1 MKISQGNLPEASP
14 RVFSREDAVAAY
26 VHFARRAVDI
36 FNTEGGVDPHMF
48 FVALD
53 DNEPRN
59 IAFIKALEP
68 EAVARFEDSNEGR
81 ARRFK
86 FIADSFVSGSATSEA
101 LKRQGMPVAP
111 HFVAQVAEVSL
122 RTGGAG
128 DMPGTDSSSVSHE
141 AVLVVIFTSERQYAG
156 LCFIH
161 ESPRRC
167 VYGALQDDMSVGLRA
182 APEEPAA
189 EDGGDE
195 DKPGAPEEPQVI
207 N

>member
-1 MKISQGNLPEASP
+1 MKRSHGNLPAAS
-14 RVFSREDAVAAY
+14 RRIFSRDDAVAAY

-36 FNTEGGVDPHMF
+36 FNAEGEVLPQLF

-59 IAFIKALEP
+59 IAFVKALEP

-86 FIADSFVSGSATSEA
+86 FIADSFLLGSATADA

-111 HFVAQVAEVSL
+111 HFVAHIAEVSL

-128 DMPGTDSSSVSHE
+128 DMPGTDGGCVSHE

-167 VYGALQDDMSVGLRA
+167 VYGALLDDMSVGLRSS
-182 APEEPAA
+182 PKDQAA
-189 EDGGDE
+189 EDSGGE
-195 DKPGAPEEPQVI
+195 DNPSAPEEPQAI
-207 N
+207 H